1 MIIESSFKQ
10 TIIIAV
16 IVAWKQYL
24 KNPLVFSHY
33 FLLKKQNNT
42 ITHMRVAIA
51 IIKIKA
57 TMRQIAKAIPKMIEK
72 TYCNLSADNVASE
85 SFLQSQFN
93 IQFYNRSTSGSLCMC
108 TALQV
113 YMNT

>member
-24 KNPLVFSHY
+24 KNPRVFSHY
-33 FLLKKQNNT
+33 VFFLKKKNNT

-57 TMRQIAKAIPKMIEK
+57 TMLQIAKARIPKMIEK
-72 TYCNLSADNVASE
+72 HTAICRRTMSRANPSCSP
-85 SFLQSQFN
+85 QFN
-93 IQFYNRSTSGSLCMC
+93 IDPIL
-108 TALQV
+108 
-113 YMNT
+113 